1 MNQHFLTSR
10 ENEIFNMLVSNK
22 TTKDIAN
29 KLGISEKTVRNHV
42 SNVIGKLGVESRTQ
56 AIIILVK
63 NGIIKV

>member
-10 ENEIFNMLVSNK
+10 ENEIFNMLASNK

-63 NGIIKV
+63 NGIIRV